1 MGANLCGCSNSFNN
15 ISQEETTMNS
25 SNVND
30 YNINIL
36 KLE

>member
-15 ISQEETTMNS
+15 ISQEETTNS

>member
-1 MGANLCGCSNSFNN
+1 MGANLCGCSNSFIN
-15 ISQEETTMNS
+15 ISQEETTINS